1 MNRSVNRSVDII
13 QLVCSRPEG
22 ASLREISQQLGIPR
36 SSAFDIVQTLESRG
50 IIREIPGPPQKYAP
64 GLQLY
69 IAASSYPSSQPLIN
83 QSISLLQELAERSGK
98 NTYMGALDADMLV
111 YTYKYK
117 PRSSILTAAG
127 IGERK
132 DLHCTALG
140 KILIAFQSDSERAR
154 LVENLALD
162 PHTEH
167 TITDRSRF
175 RQEIKE
181 SRERGYAVDRM
192 ELDEHTFCI
201 AAPVINAGGI
211 AEMAVSLSY
220 LYDSSV
226 DIESEARGI
235 LEVAGQ
241 LSSQLQLPGGMY
253 V

>member
-1 MNRSVNRSVDII
+1 
-13 QLVCSRPEG
+13 
-22 ASLREISQQLGIPR
+22 
-36 SSAFDIVQTLESRG
+36 
-50 IIREIPGPPQKYAP
+50 
-64 GLQLY
+64 
-69 IAASSYPSSQPLIN
+69 
-83 QSISLLQELAERSGK
+83 LAERSGK
-98 NTYMGALDADMLV
+98 NTYMGALDADKLV

-201 AAPVINAGGI
+201 AAPVHQCRGHRRNGGQAFPI
-211 AEMAVSLSY
+211 CTIPPWISNRKPGEFWKSPGN
-220 LYDSSV
+220 SV
-226 DIESEARGI
+226 AK
-235 LEVAGQ
+235 
-241 LSSQLQLPGGMY
+241 LQLPGGMY